1 MGDKSAKLQG
11 EVLYNSN
18 EVEPHIAL
26 ELLERTIRLTLA
38 DRVSNSTLV
47 EAGDLSGDSAYE
59 KDRPEKEEEDR
70 PPAEPLWNG
79 PKRRD
84 PLPWGGGG
92 GGPID
97 RARLN

>member
-1 MGDKSAKLQG
+1 MGDKSAKPRG

-18 EVEPHIAL
+18 EVEPHVAL
-26 ELLERTIRLTLA
+26 ELLERTVRLTLA
-38 DRVSNSTLV
+38 DRASNSSLV
-47 EAGDLSGDSAYE
+47 EAGDASDGGYE
-59 KDRPEKEEEDR
+59 KDRPEREEER

-92 GGPID
+92 GSPID